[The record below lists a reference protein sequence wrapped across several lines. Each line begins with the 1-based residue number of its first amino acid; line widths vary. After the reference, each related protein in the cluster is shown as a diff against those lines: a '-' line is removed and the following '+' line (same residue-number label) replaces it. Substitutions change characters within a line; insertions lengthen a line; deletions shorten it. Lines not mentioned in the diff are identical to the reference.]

1 MKNAA
6 MHSELDL
13 ALWPRR
19 DSFELFRRFDK
30 PYFSVCVRVDVS
42 ALKPALKQVG
52 VGGVT
57 LACHFVALDLA
68 NRIAPF
74 RYRLQG
80 DGVRVYERI
89 DGSTTVLKDDESFGF
104 AYFDHDSHY
113 PRFAERAA
121 PALAAARSAG
131 AVFAPRSDE
140 QALIHCT
147 TLPWLHFT
155 SFSHARNWGRPDAV
169 PKLAFGRIAEENGRS
184 WMPLSV
190 EVHHGLMDGLHVGR
204 YVMAFEAAMRDPLPW
219 LQGQPLTLP

>member
-13 ALWPRR
+13 AQWPRR

-30 PYFSVCVRVDVS
+30 PYFSVCVRIDVS

-52 VGGVT
+52 LGSVT
-57 LACHFVALDLA
+57 LACHFVGLDLA

-74 RYRLQG
+74 RYRLHG
-80 DGVRVYERI
+80 DGVRVYDRI
-89 DGSTTVLKDDESFGF
+89 NGSTTVLKDDDSFSF
-104 AYFDHDSHY
+104 AYFDQDGHF
-113 PRFAERAA
+113 PRFVEGTA
-121 PALAAARSAG
+121 PVLAAARSHD
-131 AVFAPRSDE
+131 AVFAPRRDE
-140 QALIHCT
+140 QALMHFT

-169 PKLAFGRIAEENGRS
+169 PKLAFGRIVEEAGRS

-190 EVHHGLMDGLHVGR
+190 EVHHGMMDGLDVGR
-204 YVMAFEAAMRDPLPW
+204 YVMAFEAAMREPLPW
-219 LQGQPLTLP
+219 LQGQPLALP